1 MKLKTLRPLY
11 LGGQTLVEGT
21 PFETIEQHGRELI
34 LKGYAE
40 SDTSE
45 GAAAVDL
52 TQPLATGQGVL
63 TSGSLVAGGLTTPP
77 PAAAPVLSLKQEGHG
92 KWIII
97 GEGEKQVGDFVGN
110 KADAQKELDRLVAE
124 AKPAQE

>member
-21 PFETIEQHGRELI
+21 LVETIEQHGRELI
-34 LKGYAE
+34 RKGYAE
-40 SDTSE
+40 PHTSE
-45 GAAAVDL
+45 GAASVDL
-52 TQPLATGQGVL
+52 TQPLATGQGAL
-63 TSGSLVAGGLTTPP
+63 TAPP
-77 PAAAPVLSLKQEGHG
+77 PTATPVLSLKQEGHG

-97 GEGEKQVGDFVGN
+97 GEDEKQVGDFVGN

-124 AKPAQE
+124 AKPLAQE